1 MIGGSSLIAD
11 LRKAKS
17 VVVFT
22 GAGASAESG
31 IATFRDRQTGLWANF
46 DARVL
51 ATPAAFERDP
61 SLVWGWYE
69 WRRTIVRRARP
80 NEAHLAIAVMAKAV
94 SRFSL
99 VTQNVDDLH
108 ERAGSVSVIHLHGE
122 LERPYCET
130 CGSPYEFPKENPV
143 EVFEGRRIEP
153 PRCLACAGRIRPGV
167 VWFGEALPARAWDA
181 AVSAATHCD
190 AFLTVGTSSIV
201 QPAASLTE
209 IAKLAGAVTIQVN
222 PSPTELDGHVTHTL
236 CGRAGTVLPLL
247 VADVWGC

>member
-1 MIGGSSLIAD
+1 MKGGSSAIAD

-31 IATFRDRQTGLWANF
+31 IATFRDRQTGLWANV

-51 ATPAAFERDP
+51 ATPGAFERDP

-69 WRRTIVRRARP
+69 WRRAIVRRAQP
-80 NEAHLAIAVMAKAV
+80 NKAHLAIAAMANAV

-108 ERAGSVSVIHLHGE
+108 ERAGSMSVIHLHGE

-130 CGSPYEFPKENPV
+130 CRFPYEFPKANLP
-143 EVFEGRRIEP
+143 EVIEGQRIGP
-153 PRCLACAGRIRPGV
+153 PRCLACGDRIRPGV
-167 VWFGEALPARAWDA
+167 VWFGEALPACAWDA
-181 AVSAATHCD
+181 AVTAATHCD
-190 AFLTVGTSSIV
+190 VFVAVGTSSVV
-201 QPAASLTE
+201 QPAASLTGM
-209 IAKLAGAVTIQVN
+209 ARLAGAVTIQVN
-222 PSPTELDGHVTHTL
+222 PCPTELDGHVTHTL
-236 CGRAGTVLPLL
+236 RGRAGTVLPQL
-247 VADVWGC
+247 VAEVWRL